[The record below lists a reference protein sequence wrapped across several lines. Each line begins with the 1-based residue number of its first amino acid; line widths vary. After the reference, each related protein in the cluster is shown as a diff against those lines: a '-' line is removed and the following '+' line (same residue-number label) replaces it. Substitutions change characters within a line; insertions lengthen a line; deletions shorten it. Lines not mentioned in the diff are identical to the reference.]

1 MKNGVFPSLHFLYPA
16 NLCIFARQINDNLMK
31 QAIACIFLF
40 FLILPVVHAQEL
52 GEGEDS
58 VRVSLLTC
66 SPGDELYSL
75 FGHTAIR
82 YEDYRQG
89 SRVDIVFNYGLFSF
103 NTPHFALRF
112 ALGETDYLLGA
123 EGCGQF
129 VMEYAFENREV
140 VQQTL
145 NLTSEEKQK
154 LIALLDENFR
164 PENRVYRYNF
174 FYDNCATRP
183 RDKIKESLAG
193 QLVYP
198 DVLQGKAVTYR
209 DIVREFTEGHPWARF
224 GFFLCLGADADRP
237 ITLEQAMFAPGYLQ
251 KAFAGATVINGAG
264 GTRPLVSKTEVLVPA
279 EPSEAASQ
287 WGKLLTPFACS
298 LVLLLVVAC
307 FFVWSICRKKECWLL
322 NAVLFTT
329 AGLAGCILFFLAV
342 FSSHPAVDKN
352 YVLLFLHPAHLLF
365 TPYVIYCVLK
375 RKKCW
380 YLGLNTIVLMFFI
393 ILLPLMP
400 QKFDPAIVPLACCLL
415 LCSASHLIVNR
426 KKKV

>member
-1 MKNGVFPSLHFLYPA
+1 MKLWALNV
-16 NLCIFARQINDNLMK
+16 CV
-31 QAIACIFLF
+31 ACILAGALDLFL
-40 FLILPVVHAQEL
+40 P
-52 GEGEDS
+52 
-58 VRVSLLTC
+58 
-66 SPGDELYSL
+66 
-75 FGHTAIR
+75 
-82 YEDYRQG
+82 RQG
-89 SRVDIVFNYGLFSF
+89 SFKSIKTVLALYILVSVVTPAAGADWTGLASLSF
-103 NTPHFALRF
+103 ESDVQPA
-112 ALGETDYLLGA
+112 DYSDYVSG
-123 EGCGQF
+123 
-129 VMEYAFENREV
+129 YAC
-140 VQQTL
+140 Q
-145 NLTSEEKQK
+145 
-154 LIALLDENFR
+154 
-164 PENRVYRYNF
+164 
-174 FYDNCATRP
+174 
-183 RDKIKESLAG
+183 SLAG

-198 DVLQGKAVTYR
+198 DVLQGKTVTYR

-224 GFFLCLGADADRP
+224 GFFLCLGVDADRP

-251 KAFAGATVINGAG
+251 KAFADARVVNGAG

-298 LVLLLVVAC
+298 LILLLIVAC
-307 FFVWSICRKKECWLL
+307 FFVWSIRRKKECWLL
-322 NAVLFTT
+322 NAVLFTA

-352 YVLLFLHPAHLLF
+352 YVLLFLHPGHLLF

-380 YLGLNTIVLMFFI
+380 YLELNTVVLMFFI

-415 LCSASHLIVNR
+415 LCSASHLIANH